1 MKKVAINDLSKEIAN
16 ILEDYK
22 IETDEKV
29 VKLVN
34 KVIKNAKID
43 LVKNSPKNTGDYAG
57 GWSITIGQKG
67 INFFSKVIYNK
78 KHYRLTHLLE
88 FGHATRDGDHTI
100 PQPHVRPVENK
111 YKEEFINELGDELKK

>member
-43 LVKNSPKNTGDYAG
+43 LVKNSPKNTGDYAS

-88 FGHATRDGDHTI
+88 FGHATRDGDNTI
-100 PQPHVRPVENK
+100 SQPHVRHIENQ

>member
-43 LVKNSPKNTGDYAG
+43 LVKNSPKNTGDYAS

-100 PQPHVRPVENK
+100 PQPHVRPIENQ